1 MIEIIPAIMP
11 KNEEN
16 LAEKFRLLGDFS
28 GIVQLDLMDGI
39 FVPDKTWLP
48 DKLPE
53 GDFEL
58 DLMIKNAAGRIGE
71 WLALKPKRIIFHIEA
86 EDDLSLIHSSS
97 EIEVGLAINITT
109 PIEKVKP
116 LIPQINFI
124 QCMGIARIGFQGE
137 LLDERVFE
145 KIKETRATY
154 PDLPVSVDGG
164 VNLKNVA
171 PLIQAGANRLVAG
184 SAIWKSADP
193 RATLKK
199 LQALI

>member
-58 DLMIKNAAGRIGE
+58 DLMIKTAAGRIGE

>member
-116 LIPQINFI
+116 LILQINFI